1 MRFQAHK
8 AQGSGGESRFPL
20 TEMGSITPAGS
31 ETRSILGQDLN
42 LVLLLDLGPQSV
54 SCNHTLIQHSLLIAP
69 HYHTKQN
76 NKHKGY
82 SRDEGNDM
90 GIDSIIRKHVKE
102 RRLGT

>member
-1 MRFQAHK
+1 MGVRVDFLLLRWVV
-8 AQGSGGESRFPL
+8 SRQL
-20 TEMGSITPAGS
+20 DQRQE
-31 ETRSILGQDLN
+31 SILGQDLN
-42 LVLLLDLGPQSV
+42 LVLLPDLGPQSV
-54 SCNHTLIQHSLLIAP
+54 SCNHTLIQHSLLIAA